1 MDSIIKA
8 LQDNDDQK
16 ACALFKEL
24 GARSAESE
32 EYYSYCDDF
41 FGLLNAKSSYVRV
54 RGFALCCAQARWDK
68 SGKLQTALPA
78 MLALLHG
85 PKPIVVRQCLAALH
99 EVVIYRPELSQAIRA
114 ELERIDVTKFKDSM
128 APLIKKDINEHMKL
142 IDG

>member
-1 MDSIIKA
+1 MIKRHTLCLRKLEQGRLNQKSITHI
-8 LQDNDDQK
+8 LMI
-16 ACALFKEL
+16 
-24 GARSAESE
+24 
-32 EYYSYCDDF
+32 F

-128 APLIKKDINEHMKL
+128 APLIKKDINELMKL